1 MREGAGRG
9 EDLGRDV
16 VDVGEAHAD
25 EAAEALD
32 LRRHVRRRHPRLHHL
47 RCRSLPSSR
56 GFRPSSPASRGRGR
70 LWLRTPDLT

>member
-47 RCRSLPSSR
+47 RCRSLPSSLLSGLAR
-56 GFRPSSPASRGRGR
+56 SG
-70 LWLRTPDLT
+70 LRTPDLT